1 MGRPRLSEEQRPV
14 CQTIRLKPATADAV
28 SRYALKHHISVYRLL
43 GNVIDRVF
51 AKWIIQPSTVL
62 VYSQTHH
69 VTVQV
74 FRRAVGSSVSSS
86 QSDLRLDT
94 SG

>member
-43 GNVIDRVF
+43 GNVIDQVF
-51 AKWIIQPSTVL
+51 AKWIIPSSTVL
-62 VYSQTHH
+62 AYRQH
-69 VTVQV
+69 VTVQIV
-74 FRRAVGSSVSSS
+74 RTVNGSLPSSCASTLVGPLVS
-86 QSDLRLDT
+86 R
-94 SG
+94 